1 MGLRVTHR
9 SISGLTAHHAHGLRH
24 VAGSAPVLPRRRLAG
39 SGYPMSWRGC
49 TTWLGGGGPGICTA
63 FHCVRFTLPL
73 VGGVGTSRR
82 TYGLPCAAT
91 YIEFPC
97 ESCSSQAG
105 WPTMVTAPRY
115 LTLLADALV
124 REWVIEAMFRPAS
137 SWCDC
142 SAGSS
147 R

>member
-1 MGLRVTHR
+1 
-9 SISGLTAHHAHGLRH
+9 
-24 VAGSAPVLPRRRLAG
+24 
-39 SGYPMSWRGC
+39 MSWRGC
-49 TTWLGGGGPGICTA
+49 TTWFGGGGPGIRTA
-63 FHCVRFTLPL
+63 FHWVRFTLPL

-105 WPTMVTAPRY
+105 WPAMVTAPKY
-115 LTLLADALV
+115 LTLLAGALV

-137 SWCDC
+137 SWGDC
-142 SAGSS
+142 SAGSTRYIPRNRVEAGAGRRGDPTTRAVAS
-147 R
+147 HEQ